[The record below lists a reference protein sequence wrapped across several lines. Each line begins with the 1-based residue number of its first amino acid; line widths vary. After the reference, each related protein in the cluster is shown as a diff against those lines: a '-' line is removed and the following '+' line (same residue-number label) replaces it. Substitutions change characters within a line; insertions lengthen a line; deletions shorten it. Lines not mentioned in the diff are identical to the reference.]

1 MTGDGDGDGDDD
13 GGHGGGDSGHGGRDG
28 GESDGDGGES
38 GGDGGESGGDKGHF
52 GTALCAS
59 GRRSY
64 GEAQVM
70 SVPEHGPGG
79 ASRADRTT
87 RGGGDAVHDTVELPL
102 PAPALFSRRRHIEF
116 RRVAGAL
123 CPGR

>member
-1 MTGDGDGDGDDD
+1 MTGEGA
-13 GGHGGGDSGHGGRDG
+13 DSGHGDHD
-28 GESDGDGGES
+28 SGDGGDS
-38 GGDGGESGGDKGHF
+38 GESGGDKGHF
-52 GTALCAS
+52 GTALCAT

-87 RGGGDAVHDTVELPL
+87 RGGGDAVHDTAERPL
-102 PAPALFSRRRHIEF
+102 PAPALFSRRRHIDF

>member
-1 MTGDGDGDGDDD
+1 MTGDR
-13 GGHGGGDSGHGGRDG
+13 GHGGADSGHV
-28 GESDGDGGES
+28 
-38 GGDGGESGGDKGHF
+38 GGDGGDNGEGGGDKGHF

-79 ASRADRTT
+79 ASRSDRTT
-87 RGGGDAVHDTVELPL
+87 RGGGDAVHDTAELPL
-102 PAPALFSRRRHIEF
+102 PAPALFSRRRHIDF